1 VNGDSGAGTSKGGA
15 TGPSTAGADA
25 DANPAAGT
33 DRTRVAA
40 YAVTHDDDDR
50 ILLCHIAPSIG
61 VGDIWTLPGG
71 ALEYGEAPE
80 TAVLRELAEETG
92 YTGKLDGLVGV
103 IDRLFHDDAGGGRL
117 HAIRI
122 LYRVRIVGG
131 ELRDEPD
138 GSTDTCRWFTPSEA
152 RSLRLGELARF
163 ALDHPLSDAA
173 S

>member
-1 VNGDSGAGTSKGGA
+1 MNGGDGAGAGVGAGDA
-15 TGPSTAGADA
+15 TGAAGADA
-25 DANPAAGT
+25 DANPARGT

-50 ILLCHIAPSIG
+50 ILLCHIAPSVG

-71 ALEYGEAPE
+71 ALEYGEPPE

-92 YTGKLDGLVGV
+92 YTGELEGLVGV
-103 IDRLFHDDAGGGRL
+103 LDRLFHDEAGGGRL

-122 LYRVRIVGG
+122 LYRVRVVGG

-138 GSTDTCRWFTPSEA
+138 GSTDTCRWFAPSEA
-152 RSLRLGELARF
+152 RSLRLGELARY
-163 ALDHPLSDAA
+163 ALDHAPSDAP

>member
-1 VNGDSGAGTSKGGA
+1 MNGDDGAGTG
-15 TGPSTAGADA
+15 TG
-25 DANPAAGT
+25 AGT

-40 YAVTHDDDDR
+40 YAVTHDDDER
-50 ILLCHIAPSIG
+50 ILLCHIAPSVG

-71 ALEYGEAPE
+71 ALEYGEPPE

-92 YTGKLDGLVGV
+92 YTGELDGLVGV
-103 IDRLFHDDAGGGRL
+103 IDRLFHDEAGGGRL

-138 GSTDTCRWFTPSEA
+138 GSTDTCRWFAPSEA
-152 RSLRLGELARF
+152 RGLRLGELARF
-163 ALDHPLSDAA
+163 ALDHPA
-173 S
+173 SNAVS

>member
-1 VNGDSGAGTSKGGA
+1 VNVEGGADAGDGAGTG
-15 TGPSTAGADA
+15 AGADVDPAA
-25 DANPAAGT
+25 DA

-50 ILLCHIAPSIG
+50 ILLCHIAPSVG

-71 ALEYGEAPE
+71 ALEYGEPPE

-92 YTGKLDGLVGV
+92 YTGELGGLVAV
-103 IDRLFHDDAGGGRL
+103 LDRLFHDGEGGGRL

-163 ALDHPLSDAA
+163 ALDHPPSDAV

>member
-1 VNGDSGAGTSKGGA
+1 MDPGAGPDSGSGA
-15 TGPSTAGADA
+15 
-25 DANPAAGT
+25 

-40 YAVTHDDDDR
+40 YAVTHDQDDR
-50 ILLCHIAPSIG
+50 ILLCHIAPSVG

-71 ALEYGEAPE
+71 ALEYGESPE
-80 TAVLRELAEETG
+80 AAVLRELAEETG
-92 YTGKLDGLVGV
+92 YKGELEGLIGV
-103 IDRLFHDDAGGGRL
+103 LDRLFHDDGAGGRL

-138 GSTDTCRWFTPSEA
+138 GSTDTCRWFAPSEA
-152 RSLRLGELARF
+152 RGLRLGELARY
-163 ALDHPLSDAA
+163 ALDHLRANTA

>member
-1 VNGDSGAGTSKGGA
+1 VNGGEDRADTGGA
-15 TGPSTAGADA
+15 SDGASGGP
-25 DANPAAGT
+25 NPTPGS

-40 YAVTHDDDDR
+40 YAVTRDADDR
-50 ILLCHIAPSIG
+50 ILLCHIAPSVG

-71 ALEYGEAPE
+71 ALEYGEPPE
-80 TAVLRELAEETG
+80 AAVLRELAEETG
-92 YTGKLDGLVGV
+92 YTGELDGLVGV
-103 IDRLFHDDAGGGRL
+103 LDRLFHDGEGGGRL

-138 GSTDTCRWFTPSEA
+138 GSTDTCRWFAPSEA
-152 RSLRLGELARF
+152 RGLRLGELARY
-163 ALDHPLSDAA
+163 ALDHPPPDAA